1 MNITPERLLLLLG
14 ALGVPGI
21 IVVLN
26 FLVRGLKGLYYTAG
40 TDFLVA
46 QMTFSFSSAIL
57 SKDMAP
63 YIQNGYIRE
72 ANLGIFITL
81 GLVILLAWVWAA
93 LSIEPEVNDGI
104 RQNVS
109 PKSLG
114 SPKVF
119 LSWSLVIGFFAAEIM
134 MFLYR

>member
-1 MNITPERLLLLLG
+1 LG
-14 ALGVPGI
+14 ALGVPAI

-40 TDFLVA
+40 TDFFVA

-63 YIQNGYIRE
+63 YIQNGYIRD

-81 GLVILLAWVWAA
+81 GLLILLAWIWAA
-93 LSIEPEVNDGI
+93 LSVETAMTEGI
-104 RQNVS
+104 RQNL
-109 PKSLG
+109 PPRNLG
-114 SPKVF
+114 SFKVF
-119 LSWSLVIGFFAAEIM
+119 VSWSLVIGFFAAEIM